1 MKVVKKTGLVPVYS
15 LRTGDIF
22 GVSPDKAREMVNAK
36 LATFADV
43 PEGVETY
50 EVADA
55 KKPAAKVETKEA
67 EVSEVSHAFQ
77 EIAGD
82 LGITIIVLSQL
93 NADGDTIRLRQRL
106 PPAAT
111 SRDCRLHQLLAAPG
125 ISLPA
130 R

>member
-22 GVSPDKAREMVNAK
+22 GVSPDKAREMVKAK

-55 KKPAAKVETKEA
+55 KKPATKVETKEEPAVAIPEDWETQHHLQKIKLAKTLPGGEGVKTLKEAVEVIGLEIQRRAAA
-67 EVSEVSHAFQ
+67 E
-77 EIAGD
+77 
-82 LGITIIVLSQL
+82 T
-93 NADGDTIRLRQRL
+93 
-106 PPAAT
+106 PAE
-111 SRDCRLHQLLAAPG
+111 
-125 ISLPA
+125 
-130 R
+130 